1 MQYLITTLDG
11 VPYLTEYFDVEE
23 SFDHCEGMV
32 VYDLIDF
39 CYTKDGK
46 NWLPM
51 EVKKHKYVK

>member
-1 MQYLITTLDG
+1 MQYLVTTTNG
-11 VPYLTEYFDVEE
+11 EPFTSKWFDVENNFNAE
-23 SFDHCEGMV
+23 IGMV

-51 EVKKHKYVK
+51 EAKKHKYVK